1 MMAKQARGTQPAGER
16 LKGNA
21 MVGKKATLR
30 QFENVTVSLMREY
43 YLDQS
48 NAIQESSKLMDAID
62 SIIET
67 AKKRW
72 A

>member
-1 MMAKQARGTQPAGER
+1 MAKKTGTRESTDQR

-30 QFENVTVSLMREY
+30 QYENVTVSLMQEY
-43 YLDQS
+43 YVDES
-48 NAIQESSKLMDAID
+48 NPIKESQKLMDAID
-62 SIIET
+62 SIIQM

-72 A
+72 C